1 MCGILTGHLL
11 KDPDVVV
18 GYHEGTLDG
27 INSRH
32 ANAPVNVPDDLD
44 AILAELR
51 R

>member
-1 MCGILTGHLL
+1 VCGVLTGHLL

-18 GYHEGTLDG
+18 GYHTGTLDG
-27 INSRH
+27 IDSNH
-32 ANAPVNVPDDLD
+32 ANPPLSVPDDLD